1 MVNMPESLNRSTLR
15 VLFFVIL
22 VSVIGV
28 SVFLWTQQKS
38 DQQFLESCQKF
49 DDEEAWQELK
59 NEASLWIAQADQPD
73 EALTFMAEAEYQLG
87 RPEEA
92 VKHLL
97 QVPRGSK
104 RRFRSFI
111 AASGIQFSELNQPL
125 AGIETLKR
133 MIKMRPSSTT
143 SHQRLIF
150 FYAVTLQRELML
162 AAIEDAIASNAE
174 PPDAYVYLLL
184 AGKLSFSNG
193 FAKNSEWLRSDP
205 KSELFR
211 AARIIQLLDSVKT
224 SESQQRQRATQE
236 YWKVFH
242 DLRDEYPQNIVLA
255 IYEIEQAAEEFDLD
269 RVRSLMDEIPES
281 RLDPVL
287 LKWKGW
293 LELESSQPQIAEGL
307 LLRSIEGFR
316 LDWRVWHDLASC
328 RRRLGDLNGA
338 EQAEQIARV
347 GKELRK
353 EVLQLKNA
361 ALIESKTLEKLA
373 SYAASCGDNRIA
385 LAILKRLRRGQ
396 RPKSAA

>member
-38 DQQFLESCQKF
+38 DQQFLESCQKL
-49 DDEEAWQELK
+49 DDQEAWQELK

-92 VKHLL
+92 VKNLL

-242 DLRDEYPQNIVLA
+242 DLRDEYPENIVLA